1 MSPVTD
7 KIIIGT
13 RGSNLALSQA
23 RSIQKLLEI
32 DSEIK
37 IIKTSGDIHENKA
50 IADIGGKGVFST
62 QIEQELLDSKID
74 LAVHSLKDLPGIMT
88 KGLCIKGVAK
98 RNDPRDALLG
108 KIKKGSKIGTSS
120 PRRTAQLN
128 YIKKDIE
135 ILPIR
140 GNIDTRIKKLK
151 DGQYD
156 AIILA
161 MAGLQMLGLEN
172 EVDKIYDLDEIK
184 PCAGQGIIAIQ
195 TRDNNDP
202 LNDLITKIND
212 LPTFYQAQA
221 ERSLLE
227 AIGGDCHTALGCYT
241 MVSAY
246 HLYLTSELYV
256 NGKKYTASGSGNVI
270 DAKDLGIRVGK
281 ELLAQ
286 TD

>member
-1 MSPVTD
+1 
-7 KIIIGT
+7 
-13 RGSNLALSQA
+13 
-23 RSIQKLLEI
+23 
-32 DSEIK
+32 
-37 IIKTSGDIHENKA
+37 
-50 IADIGGKGVFST
+50 
-62 QIEQELLDSKID
+62 
-74 LAVHSLKDLPGIMT
+74 
-88 KGLCIKGVAK
+88 
-98 RNDPRDALLG
+98 
-108 KIKKGSKIGTSS
+108 
-120 PRRTAQLN
+120 
-128 YIKKDIE
+128 
-135 ILPIR
+135 
-140 GNIDTRIKKLK
+140 
-151 DGQYD
+151 
-156 AIILA
+156 

-212 LPTFYQAQA
+212 IPTFYQAQA

-256 NGKKYTASGSGNVI
+256 NDKKYTASGSGNVI